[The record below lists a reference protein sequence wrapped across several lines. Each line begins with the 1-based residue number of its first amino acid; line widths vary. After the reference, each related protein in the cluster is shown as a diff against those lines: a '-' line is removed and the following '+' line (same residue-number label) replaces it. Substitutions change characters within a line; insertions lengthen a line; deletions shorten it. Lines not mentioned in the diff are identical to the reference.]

1 MWTET
6 VGGHEV
12 EVNPDGNVSV
22 GEDSLTFSHRC
33 KDSVAID
40 DVLVLQL
47 VATSDGFSN
56 PDVRVTDERNVVGIT
71 PNCTH
76 AWTIEPLRD
85 PDTEQYYLRS
95 YRLGSRVILRS
106 KTGYFY
112 EIDPETGER
121 LADWPETEFQFAD
134 RTVSFAPAEVGPPE
148 WYDGKIIFRT
158 SDSMMYGFEPDGTK
172 LWERETEADWHL
184 EAGEEKFG
192 LWIEPRMGMKMEFR
206 LDTETGKIVEQT
218 YGAGVGEKYVDE

>member
-1 MWTET
+1 MT
-6 VGGHEV
+6 VGGRELAV
-12 EVNPDGNVSV
+12 ENE
-22 GEDSLTFSHRC
+22 GEISGDEHSIRLPRRC
-33 KDSVAID
+33 KLLETFD
-40 DVLVLQL
+40 DRLLVLVYPE
-47 VATSDGFSN
+47 SN
-56 PDVRVTDERNVVGIT
+56 EITDPDIEVPEDRNVVAIT
-71 PNCTH
+71 PDCTH
-76 AWTIEPLRD
+76 AWTVESLRD
-85 PDTEQYYLRS
+85 PDTEQYYRRS
-95 YRLGSRVILRS
+95 YLLGSRVILRS
-106 KTGYFY
+106 KTGHFY